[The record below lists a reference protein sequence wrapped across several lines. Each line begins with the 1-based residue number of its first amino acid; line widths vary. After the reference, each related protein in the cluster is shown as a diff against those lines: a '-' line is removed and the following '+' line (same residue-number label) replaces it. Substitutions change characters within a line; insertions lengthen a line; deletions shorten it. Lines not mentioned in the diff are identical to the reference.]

1 MPAPPGNP
9 SKHSVANSSSEAAEG
24 NSCSELC
31 YYRLVWL
38 LLEYFVGRAVM
49 DARLLADLPGGVVFR
64 VPCDLDVSVVQS
76 FELLRSLS
84 VRIARFVYPFSC

>member
-1 MPAPPGNP
+1 
-9 SKHSVANSSSEAAEG
+9 
-24 NSCSELC
+24 
-31 YYRLVWL
+31 
-38 LLEYFVGRAVM
+38 M

-64 VPCDLDVSVVQS
+64 VPRDLDVSVVQS